1 DCRRNVARTAEG
13 GFATHSVVS
22 KSAKVVL
29 GAGNFFLFELPTT
42 CFPDFPTAG
51 WPPIGRGGR
60 RSCERNAAPCV
71 PNSSRRDTSG
81 REIGSCGVIPMDSL
95 MEKAI
100 FAFDA
105 EQPIIISKIHSA
117 NV

>member
-1 DCRRNVARTAEG
+1 
-13 GFATHSVVS
+13 
-22 KSAKVVL
+22 
-29 GAGNFFLFELPTT
+29 
-42 CFPDFPTAG
+42 
-51 WPPIGRGGR
+51 
-60 RSCERNAAPCV
+60 
-71 PNSSRRDTSG
+71 
-81 REIGSCGVIPMDSL
+81 MDSL